1 MHLKYMKIIEVQCLG
16 ANLSLVKKET
26 AKRLRIFNDTKTF
39 SLRPIMSAEID
50 K

>member
-1 MHLKYMKIIEVQCLG
+1 MKIIEVQFLG

-26 AKRLRIFNDTKTF
+26 AKRFRIFNDTKTF
-39 SLRPIMSAEID
+39 NLRPIMSTEID